1 MLSQK
6 VVKEYSINF
15 LIIYMLMDFEFVIL
29 LKVKICEIIGISK
42 IEVFFQI
49 SFFRVKQNQK
59 KLKTIPNLLSLCFNH
74 FSSNF
79 NKSQTFF

>member
-1 MLSQK
+1 
-6 VVKEYSINF
+6 
-15 LIIYMLMDFEFVIL
+15 MDFEFMIL

-42 IEVFFQI
+42 IEFF
-49 SFFRVKQNQK
+49 FFSDFIFSRTERVKQNQK

-79 NKSQTFF
+79 NKSQTFFFNLSLKN

>member
-1 MLSQK
+1 M
-6 VVKEYSINF
+6 N
-15 LIIYMLMDFEFVIL
+15 FEFVIL

-42 IEVFFQI
+42 IKVFFSDFI
-49 SFFRVKQNQK
+49 FSRTERVKQNHK

-79 NKSQTFF
+79 NKSQTFSFNFSLKN